1 MTPALRGGLKSC
13 LGFGGDF
20 SAPRLG
26 KFHVETQRCEAGEVP
41 RVYRAQNLT
50 WLLLFFLVGCSDFES
65 CPITADSTGPAAP
78 PPGLLLSE
86 VAKSSSPEFF
96 CYPPLWSSVIFTG
109 YAPPTPPTREVRRGQ
124 LVLNDPTPGF

>member
-78 PPGLLLSE
+78 PPDSFSQKWLKTALQS
-86 VAKSSSPEFF
+86 F
-96 CYPPLWSSVIFTG
+96 SVILRFG
-109 YAPPTPPTREVRRGQ
+109 VQ
-124 LVLNDPTPGF
+124 